1 MKTLGLGLLS
11 LVCMTTLA
19 SALEQRE
26 LLARHA
32 TVAVFSGAPYRKC
45 LGRTMQC
52 PEHCD
57 GSGEFATFEI
67 RGYLKY
73 EKPGQYGDPKQ
84 GQFLVR
90 ISDFNRQPVGDPAW
104 RATMMTLKPGDWVA
118 LTWNHD
124 YVTRDGSKFPERP
137 LVSLKKLTADEAAEL
152 LKKAEPAPPAPKAP
166 AGPRGARSRDAA
178 PSAVAF

>member
-11 LVCMTTLA
+11 LVCMATLA

-67 RGYLKY
+67 RGYLK
-73 EKPGQYGDPKQ
+73 
-84 GQFLVR
+84 
-90 ISDFNRQPVGDPAW
+90 
-104 RATMMTLKPGDWVA
+104 
-118 LTWNHD
+118 
-124 YVTRDGSKFPERP
+124 
-137 LVSLKKLTADEAAEL
+137 
-152 LKKAEPAPPAPKAP
+152 
-166 AGPRGARSRDAA
+166 
-178 PSAVAF
+178 